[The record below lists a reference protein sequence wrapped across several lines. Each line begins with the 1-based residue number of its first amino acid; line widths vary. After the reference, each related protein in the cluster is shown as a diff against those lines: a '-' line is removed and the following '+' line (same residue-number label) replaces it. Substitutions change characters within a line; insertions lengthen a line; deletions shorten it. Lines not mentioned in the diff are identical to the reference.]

1 MNEQLSQLVKQVREI
16 WGGMTLQ
23 RRILLA
29 GAAAAV
35 FLVLAVITFSLSRGP
50 RYEVLFSQLAP
61 ADAAEVLQQLDESGI
76 PYRIE
81 QGPQGYAVI
90 LVPPEAVYRT
100 RIQLAAQGIPSR
112 GSVGFEIF
120 DQSQFGMTE
129 DVRRINLRRALAGE
143 LERTIRAIDAVQDAR
158 VQLSIPEERLFIS
171 QQQSPTAAVMVTL
184 RPGRRLSA
192 EQVRA
197 IQRLVAST
205 VEGLDPDDVFVADNL
220 GNPLSDQLAQLS
232 SASGVTQVEKQLLIQ
247 SALSSEYARQIRS
260 LLEGPFGVGRVEA
273 MVNVE
278 INFEMAEEI
287 IKAFEA
293 PNGTRGIVRSQQVIE
308 ESFEGQGAPPGGVP
322 GVESNIPGFPAVA
335 AATGESEYFR
345 SEEII
350 NYEINE
356 TQVRRVIPPGA
367 IRRISVAVLIDG
379 DLTDAQEAAVASTI
393 ASALG
398 IDPARGDRVSVDSL
412 PFAASVALASAAE
425 EAARTIWGLPAQYAY
440 AAAALLAI
448 LVLLYWQLRR
458 RRAES
463 ARGVDVVV
471 DEEEVLLPERE
482 LTTEERRRQHMR
494 EQLIRMAKESPKE
507 IAKLI
512 RSWLMEE

>member
-1 MNEQLSQLVKQVREI
+1 MS
-16 WGGMTLQ
+16 LQ

-29 GAAAAV
+29 GAVGTV
-35 FLVLAVITFSLSRGP
+35 FLLLAVIAFSLSRGP

-61 ADAAEVLQQLDESGI
+61 ADAAEVLQRLDERGI

-81 QGPQGYAVI
+81 QGPQGFAVI
-90 LVPPEAVYRT
+90 SVPPDAVYRT
-100 RIQLAAQGIPSR
+100 RIELAAEGIPSH

-120 DQSQFGMTE
+120 DETQFGMTE
-129 DVRRINLRRALAGE
+129 DVRRINLRRALSGE

-158 VQLSIPEERLFIS
+158 VQLSIPENRLFIS

-197 IQRLVAST
+197 IQRLVGAT

-308 ESFEGQGAPPGGVP
+308 ESFEGQGTPPGGVP
-322 GVESNIPGFPAVA
+322 GVESNIPGFPTVA

-345 SEEII
+345 SEQIV

-356 TQVRRVIPPGA
+356 MEVRRIIPAGA
-367 IRRISVAVLIDG
+367 IRRVSVAVLIDG
-379 DLTDAQEAAVASTI
+379 ELTDAQEAAVASMI
-393 ASALG
+393 ESALG

-412 PFAASVALASAAE
+412 PFAASVTLATAAAE
-425 EAARTIWGLPAQYAY
+425 QAAQTIWGLPPQYAL

-448 LVLLYWQLRR
+448 LVLLYWRLRR
-458 RRAES
+458 RRAAEQVQ
-463 ARGVDVVV
+463 GVDILV
-471 DEEEVLLPERE
+471 DEEEPLGLDRE
-482 LTTEERRRQHMR
+482 LSPEERRRHQMR
-494 EQLIRMAKESPKE
+494 EALIKMAKESPNE
-507 IAKLI
+507 IAKLVK
-512 RSWLMEE
+512 SWLMEE